1 MATREIP
8 LYRKKQTFAKQ
19 NRFYIIERPIQSKSI
34 ISVQSILKR
43 SMATKVLIP
52 AQRRKRIQEFLEV
65 YQVAQ
70 STILSEMLQVSEA
83 TIRRDLEW
91 MEGQGVLERTHGG
104 ATLSRRM
111 PLEPEYSYSAQSYPL
126 EKQLIG
132 ARAAALVED
141 GDTIFVNSGTTATQV
156 VRHIHDR
163 ARVTVVTNNVN
174 AALEAQEADFEIILL
189 GGSFRLRAKSV
200 VGRFATEA
208 LRQVYA
214 SKAFIGV
221 DGLSLKYGCTTPINA
236 EAELAR
242 LMIERTHGSVIVVAD
257 HSKWGI
263 VSNFEM
269 ARLDQIHTLVTDDG
283 FDPNAQAE
291 LAARSVEILIASPES
306 NGRHLAG
313 I

>member
-1 MATREIP
+1 
-8 LYRKKQTFAKQ
+8 
-19 NRFYIIERPIQSKSI
+19 
-34 ISVQSILKR
+34 V
-43 SMATKVLIP
+43 TKILIP

-65 YQVAQ
+65 HQVAQ
-70 STILSEMLQVSEA
+70 STFLSEMLQVSEA

-91 MEGQGVLERTHGG
+91 LESQGVLERTHGG
-104 ATLSRRM
+104 ATLSRRL
-111 PLEPEYSYSAQSYPL
+111 PVEPEYSLSAQAHPL
-126 EKQLIG
+126 EKQAIG

-156 VRHIHDR
+156 VRHIRDR
-163 ARVTVVTNNVN
+163 ARVTVITNNVN
-174 AALEAQEADFEIILL
+174 AALEAQDADFEIILL
-189 GGSFRLRAKSV
+189 GGSFRARAKSV

-214 SKAFIGV
+214 SKTFIGV

-242 LMIERTHGSVIVVAD
+242 LMIERTHGSVVVVAD

-269 ARLDQIHTLVTDDG
+269 ARLDQIHILVTDEG
-283 FDPNAQAE
+283 FDPGGRAE
-291 LAARSVEILIASPES
+291 LAARSVEILIASPET
-306 NGRHLAG
+306 NGRHSTETW
-313 I
+313 

>member
-1 MATREIP
+1 
-8 LYRKKQTFAKQ
+8 
-19 NRFYIIERPIQSKSI
+19 
-34 ISVQSILKR
+34 V
-43 SMATKVLIP
+43 TKVLIP

-65 YQVAQ
+65 HQVAQ
-70 STILSEMLQVSEA
+70 STFLSELLQVSEA

-91 MEGQGVLERTHGG
+91 METQGVLERTHGG
-104 ATLSRRM
+104 AMLSRRL
-111 PLEPEYSYSAQSYPL
+111 PVEPEYSYSAQTHPL
-126 EKQLIG
+126 EKQSIG

-156 VRHIHDR
+156 VRHIRDR
-163 ARVTVVTNNVN
+163 TKVTVITNNVN

-189 GGSFRLRAKSV
+189 GGSFRERARSV

-214 SKAFIGV
+214 SKSFIGV

-236 EAELAR
+236 EAELTR

-269 ARLDQIHTLVTDDG
+269 ARLDQIHVLVTDEG
-283 FDPNAQAE
+283 FDPDAQEE
-291 LAARSVEILIASPES
+291 LAARSVETLIATPEP
-306 NGRHLAG
+306 NGRY
-313 I
+313 